1 MSNFIGVVRIGF
13 SDAGKYRVIVEYSDF
28 NRHLTEVA
36 KKAYKLHKK
45 IFKPSSSNTEKD
57 IHAFDFDSMDKAN
70 LFVGY
75 CVYPF
80 INQDMGIF
88 QNAAALSTSDMDSKE
103 HIKEERYFF
112 DKDMKSN
119 VEDGKNFFGFG
130 HGFILRQQR
139 RDMVKQ
145 LLKNMFSVNKTK

>member
-1 MSNFIGVVRIGF
+1 MTNFIGTVRIGF
-13 SDAGKYRVIVEYSDF
+13 SNTGKYRIIVEYSDF
-28 NRHLTEVA
+28 DRHLTEA
-36 KKAYKLHKK
+36 EKKAYKLHKK

-57 IHAFDFDSMDKAN
+57 IHTFDFESMDQAN

-80 INQDMGIF
+80 IDQDLGIF
-88 QNAAALSTSDMDSKE
+88 QNAAALSTSAMESRE
-103 HIKEERYFF
+103 HIKEEKYFF
-112 DKDMKSN
+112 DKDMKN
-119 VEDGKNFFGFG
+119 NIEDGKNFFGFG

-145 LLKNMFSVNKTK
+145 LLKEFFSRKK

>member
-1 MSNFIGVVRIGF
+1 M
-13 SDAGKYRVIVEYSDF
+13 K
-28 NRHLTEVA
+28 
-36 KKAYKLHKK
+36 KLHKK

-57 IHAFDFDSMDKAN
+57 IHTFDFESMDQAN

-80 INQDMGIF
+80 IDQDLGIF
-88 QNAAALSTSDMDSKE
+88 QNAAALSTSAMDSKE
-103 HIKEERYFF
+103 HIKEEKYFF
-112 DKDMKSN
+112 DKDMKN
-119 VEDGKNFFGFG
+119 NIEDGKNFFGFG

-145 LLKNMFSVNKTK
+145 LLKEFFSRKK

>member
-1 MSNFIGVVRIGF
+1 MTNFIGTVRIGF

-28 NRHLTEVA
+28 NRHLTESA

-45 IFKPSSSNTEKD
+45 IFKPSDSNTEKD
-57 IHAFDFDSMDKAN
+57 IHAFDFESMDKAN

-80 INQDMGIF
+80 IDQDLGIF

-103 HIKEERYFF
+103 HIKEEKYFF
-112 DKDMKSN
+112 DKDMN
-119 VEDGKNFFGFG
+119 GNIEDGKNFFGYG
-130 HGFILRQQR
+130 HGFILRKQR
-139 RDMVKQ
+139 KDMTKQ
-145 LLKNMFSVNKTK
+145 LLKKFFSRSK

>member
-80 INQDMGIF
+80 IDQDMGIF
-88 QNAAALSTSDMDSKE
+88 QNAAA
-103 HIKEERYFF
+103 
-112 DKDMKSN
+112 
-119 VEDGKNFFGFG
+119 
-130 HGFILRQQR
+130 
-139 RDMVKQ
+139 
-145 LLKNMFSVNKTK
+145 

>member
-1 MSNFIGVVRIGF
+1 MSNFISVVRIGF
-13 SDAGKYRVIVEYSDF
+13 SETGKYRVIVKYSDF
-28 NRHLTEVA
+28 DRHLTKNG

-57 IHAFDFDSMDKAN
+57 AHAFDFDSMNKAN

-80 INQDMGIF
+80 IDQDLGIF
-88 QNAAALSTSDMDSKE
+88 QNAAALSTSNPDSKE
-103 HIKEERYFF
+103 HLKEEKYFF
-112 DKDMKSN
+112 NKDMTSN

-130 HGFILRQQR
+130 HGFILRKQR
-139 RDMVKQ
+139 KDMTKQ
-145 LLKNMFSVNKTK
+145 LLKEFFSRNK